1 MLGKF
6 SEQIQINAPASEV
19 WNLYGT
25 IQLSKFLVEKLPQIV
40 EKVELIEGDGGTGSV
55 LQISLQ
61 GNAPYK
67 EKFVLVDDEKRVK
80 EIEIVEGGLLDLGFN
95 FYKIKLEIIEKDDHP
110 SIINFTTNF
119 EINDVEKIHLAIN
132 NFKVLLS

>member
-1 MLGKF
+1 M
-6 SEQIQINAPASEV
+6 EV
-19 WNLYGT
+19 
-25 IQLSKFLVEKLPQIV
+25 LVQSCK
-40 EKVELIEGDGGTGSV
+40 S
-55 LQISLQ
+55 SLQ

-95 FYKIKLEIIEKDDHP
+95 FYKIKLEIIEKDDNP

-132 NFKVLLS
+132 NFKVFVAIVKASADYLEK